1 MVVNNGLS
9 THLSDSLACQILNS
23 GVSQEALP
31 MFKHYNLPEQW
42 KQLML
47 LTFAF
52 LLFFTKQEITEQLPI
67 LGKLVVLQ
75 DMFKLFIIKMNNSNE
90 CFKQTRVL
98 CDLNNYIRNL
108 FNYYFLLISKSMG
121 VC

>member
-1 MVVNNGLS
+1 
-9 THLSDSLACQILNS
+9 
-23 GVSQEALP
+23 

-67 LGKLVVLQ
+67 LGKLVLQ
-75 DMFKLFIIKMNNSNE
+75 DMFSIKVNNSNE
-90 CFKQTRVL
+90 CFKQAL
-98 CDLNNYIRNL
+98 ELYDLNNYIPKPIATEFRC
-108 FNYYFLLISKSMG
+108 YI
-121 VC
+121 